1 MKAFEYKRI
10 LEECAETSPV
20 DEVKAAYR
28 LALAM
33 FLMVEIGKPDGNAAE
48 SAKQAR
54 KTDGGGTGQAAGEE
68 SGGAKAGEQEEDA
81 GTKPA
86 AGEKTCLKCGRKF
99 TPDSPRKRICRDCR
113 NGEKN
118 AGEDKI
124 LREEGYKK
132 NYTYKPKECK
142 NCGETFTP
150 HYGSQTLC
158 VECARTIDRLAEVKP
173 KKGKPLKL
181 SDPEYRRKMAE
192 DLAKR

>member
-10 LEECAETSPV
+10 LEEHAETSLT

-48 SAKQAR
+48 SAEPAWKA
-54 KTDGGGTGQAAGEE
+54 DGGGTRAAAGEE
-68 SGGAKAGEQEEDA
+68 TGGVKAGEDE
-81 GTKPA
+81 T
-86 AGEKTCLKCGRKF
+86 LRK
-99 TPDSPRKRICRDCR
+99 
-113 NGEKN
+113 
-118 AGEDKI
+118 
-124 LREEGYKK
+124 EGYRKK
-132 NYTYKPKECK
+132 YAYKPKECK

-158 VECARTIDRLAEVKP
+158 MECARTIDRLAEVKP
-173 KKGKPLKL
+173 KKSKALKL

-192 DLAKR
+192 DLAKG